1 MSTWAWISGK
11 RERDVLLKSIEHLK
25 KIYETIDHFSRS
37 LDSLLKRDENGYRNS
52 FKLVDSSEEEADEIK
67 KKIIQEL
74 SRGYFHPLDREDLLR
89 LILSSDD
96 IAAYVKAAARKF
108 LILLD
113 IKYTIP
119 NEILVE
125 EKNIT
130 ANLLKSVDYLIKSVE
145 ALTRSLEES
154 ISYTNLVEEI
164 EEKIDDL
171 RIQTLEALSKACR
184 ERYGFECA
192 LLKETI
198 DDLEMAS
205 DKCEETGD
213 IIRSIAISHM

>member
-1 MSTWAWISGK
+1 LSTWAWISGK

>member
-1 MSTWAWISGK
+1 LSTWAWISGK

-37 LDSLLKRDENGYRNS
+37 LEYLAKRDEDGYRNS
-52 FKLVDSSEEEADEIK
+52 FKYVNSCEEEADDIK

-113 IKYTIP
+113 IKYSIP
-119 NEILVE
+119 NEILE
-125 EKNIT
+125 EERNIT
-130 ANLLKSVDYLIKSVE
+130 ANLLRSVDYLIRSVE

-171 RIQTLEALSKACR
+171 RIQALEALSKACR
-184 ERYGFECA
+184 EKYGFECA